1 MLHVIFT
8 YLIWL
13 FYSFLEG
20 VREAN
25 LKHHLDNSKSFV
37 CVRSPYIFNAQRI
50 LFLLLIALVLISTV
64 KGTLI
69 LSLLSMVL
77 TFPFIQIGTYF
88 VIRNKLNPNSFT
100 DLSAHNTKDDNE
112 KTSIYIDYPKRFRLF
127 MLGVIL
133 QLFIFIMN

>member
-1 MLHVIFT
+1 MLHVILT

-13 FYSFLEG
+13 LYSFLEG

-37 CVRSPYIFNAQRI
+37 CVRSSYIFNTQRFLFI
-50 LFLLLIALVLISTV
+50 FLIFLFLLFSV
-64 KGTLI
+64 KGI
-69 LSLLSMVL
+69 LLLSVLSMIL

-88 VIRNKLNPNSFT
+88 VIRNKLNPNSFN
-100 DLSAHNTKDDNE
+100 DLSAHNTKIDKE

-127 MLGVIL
+127 ILGVVL
-133 QLFIFIMN
+133 QLFIFFMN